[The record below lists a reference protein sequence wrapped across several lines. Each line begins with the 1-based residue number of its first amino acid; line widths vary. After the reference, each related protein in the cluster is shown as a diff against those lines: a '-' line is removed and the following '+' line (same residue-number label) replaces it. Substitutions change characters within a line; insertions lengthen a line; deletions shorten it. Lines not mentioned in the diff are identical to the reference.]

1 MESKNGR
8 PVWWVLCVL
17 WLAVVFG
24 HSLLPAELSKAES
37 GGLLARLTT
46 GMPFLTDHLLRKF
59 AHFSEFGLLGLL
71 LAQCLRA
78 GFARPAL
85 AALLCALADETIQ
98 LFVPGRSGQVKDI
111 WIDFAG
117 AVLAIGL
124 TVLARMLLRRARAN
138 AGNTEA

>member
-1 MESKNGR
+1 MTQYKQN
-8 PVWWVLCVL
+8 P
-17 WLAVVFG
+17 
-24 HSLLPAELSKAES
+24 SLDA
-37 GGLLARLTT
+37 
-46 GMPFLTDHLLRKF
+46 
-59 AHFSEFGLLGLL
+59 GLL